1 MLSYQHGYHA
11 GNRADCLKHAILHAV
26 LEESQ
31 AGAIPLL
38 YVETHAGRG
47 RYDLEGAQ
55 AQKTGEAEMGVLALP
70 ESGSAPKPLRPWLHH
85 IEADLPGQYPGS
97 PALASTLLAAKSRAI
112 FFERHPTEYAA
123 LKDALEG
130 VSDAVQ
136 IFHQDGYR
144 GTLRLQPRR
153 GESMLVLLDPSY
165 ETMADMEALADWV
178 PRALQKWP
186 KAQILIWLPLFA
198 DERERDFGAYL
209 SELDEGFVA
218 GAHWPAGSV
227 GESALVGS
235 AVVGLRI
242 GGRAAERAFAIA
254 ESLEKIWSDQA

>member
-1 MLSYQHGYHA
+1 M
-11 GNRADCLKHAILHAV
+11 KHAVLHAV
-26 LEESQ
+26 LEERQSDNT
-31 AGAIPLL
+31 PLL

-47 RYDLEGAQ
+47 RYDLQGAQ
-55 AQKTGEAEMGVLALP
+55 AKKTAEAELGVLALP
-70 ESGSAPKPLRPWLHH
+70 SPTSAPKSLRPWLRH
-85 IEADLPGQYPGS
+85 IETDLPGRYPGS
-97 PALASTLLAAKSRAI
+97 PALACSFLNQKSRAI
-112 FFERHPTEYAA
+112 FFERHPTEHAA
-123 LKDALEG
+123 LKEALADAP
-130 VSDAVQ
+130 DAVQ

-144 GTLRLQPRR
+144 GTLRPQPRR

-186 KAQILIWLPLFA
+186 RAQMLIWLPLFS

-218 GAHWPAGSV
+218 GARWPEGSAGD
-227 GESALVGS
+227 SALVGS

-242 GGRAAERAFAIA
+242 GGRPAERAFAIA
-254 ESLEKIWSDQA
+254 ESLEKIWSEVG

>member
-26 LEESQ
+26 LEQ
-31 AGAIPLL
+31 THTDGKPLL
-38 YVETHAGRG
+38 YVETHAGCG
-47 RYDLEGAQ
+47 RYDLRGSQ
-55 AQKTGEAEMGVLALP
+55 AQKTGEAESGVLALP
-70 ESGSAPKPLRPWLHH
+70 NAAAAPKALQPWLRH
-85 IEADLPGQYPGS
+85 IEADLPDQYPGS
-97 PALASTLLAAKSRAI
+97 PALASTLLNKTSRGI
-112 FFERHPTEYAA
+112 FFERHPTEHAA
-123 LKDALEG
+123 LKDALAD
-130 VSDAVQ
+130 STDAVQ

-186 KAQILIWLPLFA
+186 RAQMLIWLPLFS

-254 ESLEKIWSDQA
+254 ECLEQLWSEAV